1 MRLDPDCLRDVLCC
15 VEDNTGLHKRCI
27 FIDCSMSGALSD
39 ALGTRQPELAAYQKE
54 LMEKY
59 DSDSILYH
67 LRYCVE
73 DELVVEGRKQSS
85 GMMIIL
91 DLTPKGHQF
100 IAQIRDSGQW
110 KKVTNGLDA
119 VRNYSL
125 AAISAVAEGVTSAGI
140 SAYFS
145 GKANH

>member
-1 MRLDPDCLRDVLCC
+1 
-15 VEDNTGLHKRCI
+15 
-27 FIDCSMSGALSD
+27 
-39 ALGTRQPELAAYQKE
+39 
-54 LMEKY
+54 
-59 DSDSILYH
+59 
-67 LRYCVE
+67 
-73 DELVVEGRKQSS
+73 
-85 GMMIIL
+85 MMIIL

-110 KKVTNGLDA
+110 KKVKNGLDA